1 MPELS
6 LLLLAGGVF
15 VLNAMPAFAPP
26 TWMLL
31 AFYALQQPGTAPL
44 AIAGVAACAATGGRL
59 LLARSAQ
66 RISDSRWMR
75 PSMRENMLAVARAID
90 GHQRASTLAFLAFA
104 ISPLPSNVLF
114 LAYGLARA
122 PLRLLAWPF
131 FAGRFVSYTLAVIGG
146 SYAGRQLQLQFSGL
160 ASGIYFV
167 VSQCLLLLGV
177 WLFTRVNWRQALS
190 SRWLRWWH

>member
-1 MPELS
+1 MPEFS

-31 AFYALQQPGTAPL
+31 AFFALQQPDTAPVL
-44 AIAGVAACAATGGRL
+44 IAGVAACAATGGRL
-59 LLARSAQ
+59 ILARSAQ
-66 RISDSRWMR
+66 RISTSRWMR
-75 PSMRENMLAVARAID
+75 PSMRENMQAVADAID
-90 GHQRASTLAFLAFA
+90 GHQRTSTLAFLAFA

-131 FAGRFVSYTLAVIGG
+131 FVGRFASYTLAVIGG

-160 ASGIYFV
+160 ASGLYFLA
-167 VSQCLLLLGV
+167 SQCLLLLGV
-177 WLFTRVNWRQALS
+177 WLFTRVNWRHALH
-190 SRWLRWWH
+190 SRWLRWWQ

>member
-1 MPELS
+1 MPDAS
-6 LLLLAGGVF
+6 LLLLAAGVF
-15 VLNAMPAFAPP
+15 LLNAMPAFAPP

-31 AFYALQQPGTAPL
+31 AFYALQQPGTAPVL
-44 AIAGVAACAATGGRL
+44 IAGVAACSATGGRL

-66 RISDSRWMR
+66 RISTSRWMR
-75 PSMRENMLAVARAID
+75 PAMRANMHEVAQAID
-90 GHQRASTLAFLAFA
+90 GHQHASFLAFLAFA

-131 FAGRFVSYTLAVIGG
+131 FVGRFISYTLAVIGG

-160 ASGIYFV
+160 ASGLYFV

-177 WLFTRVNWRQALS
+177 WLFTRINWREALR

>member
-1 MPELS
+1 MPEFS

-44 AIAGVAACAATGGRL
+44 AIAGVAAVAATGGRL
-59 LLARSAQ
+59 MLARSAQ
-66 RISDSRWMR
+66 RISASRWMR
-75 PSMRENMLAVARAID
+75 PAMRANMHEVADAIK
-90 GHQRASTLAFLAFA
+90 GHERASTLAFLAFA

-131 FAGRFVSYTLAVIGG
+131 FVGRFISYTVAVIGG
-146 SYAGRQLQLQFSGL
+146 AYAGRQLELQLSGL
-160 ASGIYFV
+160 AGGIYFV
-167 VSQCLLLLGV
+167 VSQCLLLAGV
-177 WLFTRVNWRQALS
+177 WLFTRINWRQALR